1 MVNMN
6 LLNNL
11 FNTEDIEIVNVN
23 RKYLIIMIVVSV
35 VISLLLTINKD
46 NYYVNKFNV
55 IDDGI
60 MLLVE
65 KEYINKIKNSKS
77 ITINDVENTYS
88 INSIMP
94 LDNNFLVSIKLNIE
108 IKNINE
114 GDYKIYLG
122 KERLFDYI
130 IRIIGK

>member
-1 MVNMN
+1 MN

-23 RKYLIIMIVVSV
+23 KKYLIIVIIGLV
-35 VISLLLTINKD
+35 VIGLLLIINKK
-46 NYYVNKFNV
+46 NYYINKYNV
-55 IDDGI
+55 IDDEI
-60 MLLVE
+60 ILLVE
-65 KEYINKIKNSKS
+65 KDYINKIKNSKN

-88 INSIMP
+88 INTIMP
-94 LDNNFLVSIKLNIE
+94 LDNDFLVSIKLNIK
-108 IKNINE
+108 IKNISE

-130 IRIIGK
+130 IRIIRK

>member
-1 MVNMN
+1 MN

-11 FNTEDIEIVNVN
+11 FNSEDIEIFYINK
-23 RKYLIIMIVVSV
+23 KYLLFTIILL
-35 VISLLLTINKD
+35 VIISILLLINRD

-55 IDDGI
+55 IDNDI
-60 MLLVE
+60 VLLVD
-65 KEYINKIKNSKS
+65 KEYINKIKNSKE
-77 ITINDVENTYS
+77 ITINGIESTYS

-94 LDNNFLVSIKLNIE
+94 LDNSFFASINLNTT

-114 GDYKIYLG
+114 GNFKIKLG

-130 IRIIGK
+130 IRIIINK

>member
-1 MVNMN
+1 MN

-11 FNTEDIEIVNVN
+11 FSTEDIEIVNVN
-23 RKYLIIMIVVSV
+23 RKYLIIIAVVLL
-35 VISLLLTINKD
+35 VIGLLLMINKD
-46 NYYVNKFNV
+46 NCYINRFNV
-55 IDDGI
+55 IDNEI

-65 KEYINKIKNSKS
+65 KEYINKIKNSKN
-77 ITINDVENTYS
+77 IIINDVENIYS

-94 LDNNFLVSIKLNIE
+94 LDNNFLVSIKLNME
-108 IKNINE
+108 IKNITE

>member
-1 MVNMN
+1 MN

-11 FNTEDIEIVNVN
+11 FSTEDIEIVNVN
-23 RKYLIIMIVVSV
+23 RKYLIIITVVLL
-35 VISLLLTINKD
+35 VIGLLLMINKD
-46 NYYVNKFNV
+46 NYYINRFNV
-55 IDDGI
+55 IDNEI

-77 ITINDVENTYS
+77 ITINDVENIYS

-94 LDNNFLVSIKLNIE
+94 LDNNFLVSIKLNME
-108 IKNINE
+108 IKNITE

>member
-1 MVNMN
+1 MN

>member
-1 MVNMN
+1 MN

-11 FNTEDIEIVNVN
+11 FSTEDIEIVNVN
-23 RKYLIIMIVVSV
+23 RKYLIIIVMVLL
-35 VISLLLTINKD
+35 VIGLLLMINKD
-46 NYYVNKFNV
+46 NYYINRFNV
-55 IDDGI
+55 IDNEI

-65 KEYINKIKNSKS
+65 KEYINKIKNSKN
-77 ITINDVENTYS
+77 IIINDVENIYS

-94 LDNNFLVSIKLNIE
+94 LDNNFLVSIKLNME
-108 IKNINE
+108 IKNITE

>member
-1 MVNMN
+1 MN

-11 FNTEDIEIVNVN
+11 FSTEDIEIVNVN
-23 RKYLIIMIVVSV
+23 RKYLIIIVMVLL
-35 VISLLLTINKD
+35 VIGLLLIVNKD
-46 NYYVNKFNV
+46 NYYINRFNV
-55 IDDGI
+55 IDNEI

-77 ITINDVENTYS
+77 ITINDVENIYS

-94 LDNNFLVSIKLNIE
+94 LDDNFLVSIKLNME
-108 IKNINE
+108 IKNITE

>member
-1 MVNMN
+1 MENMN

-23 RKYLIIMIVVSV
+23 KKYLIIVIIVLV
-35 VISLLLTINKD
+35 VIGLLLIINKK
-46 NYYVNKFNV
+46 NYYINKYNV
-55 IDDGI
+55 IDDEI
-60 MLLVE
+60 ILLVE
-65 KEYINKIKNSKS
+65 KEYINKIKNSKN

-88 INSIMP
+88 INTIMP
-94 LDNNFLVSIKLNIE
+94 LDNNFLVSIKLNIR
-108 IKNINE
+108 IKNISE

-130 IRIIGK
+130 IRIIRK

>member
-1 MVNMN
+1 MENMN

-11 FNTEDIEIVNVN
+11 FSTEDIEIVNVN
-23 RKYLIIMIVVSV
+23 RKYLIIIVMVLL
-35 VISLLLTINKD
+35 VIGLLLIVNKD
-46 NYYVNKFNV
+46 NYYINRFNV
-55 IDDGI
+55 IDNEI

-77 ITINDVENTYS
+77 ITINDVENIYS

-94 LDNNFLVSIKLNIE
+94 LDDNFLVSIKLNME
-108 IKNINE
+108 IKNITE